1 MWLSPDLKIMDM
13 RRTKITEMVE
23 NGVDITQIMAVSG
36 HQNIQSVTPYVK
48 HTLKSAKVRYLR
60 HNL

>member
-1 MWLSPDLKIMDM
+1 MDM

-36 HQNIQSVTPYVK
+36 HQNIQSVTPYLK
-48 HTLKSAKVRYLR
+48 HTLKSAKSALSKTQSL
-60 HNL
+60 NIFSGGS